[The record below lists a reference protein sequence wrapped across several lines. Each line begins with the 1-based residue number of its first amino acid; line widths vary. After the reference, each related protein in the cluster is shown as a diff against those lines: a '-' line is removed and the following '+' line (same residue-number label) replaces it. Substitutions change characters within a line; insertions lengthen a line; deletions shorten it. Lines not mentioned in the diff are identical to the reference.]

1 MDFFCCSQRLRQI
14 AYFKY
19 MSRCLALFRGSVYG
33 THSDVFVF
41 IIDILFVYLHIIQDG
56 AEKTKS

>member
-1 MDFFCCSQRLRQI
+1 
-14 AYFKY
+14 